1 MTYSYRFY
9 DGLCSLVFICILV
22 LWSSAG
28 EKLIHHFLRVAQ
40 FFQFVQFIDLFLL
53 RFCLVFMEFI
63 FKSILLRRFFILG
76 CKNRFTQDIINIII
90 NDIVIN
96 INITLE

>member
-1 MTYSYRFY
+1 MTYSYRFN
-9 DGLCSLVFICILV
+9 DGLCSLVFSFLV

-40 FFQFVQFIDLFLL
+40 FFQFIQFIDLLLL

-63 FKSILLRRFFILG
+63 CYIYINSAIYCLEQDSCSIKDYLPYDRSPT
-76 CKNRFTQDIINIII
+76 KA
-90 NDIVIN
+90 
-96 INITLE
+96 